1 MKRRAPAPHTRQS
14 EQGAKHQD
22 TDNITRHKAR
32 KLQPRDIRLLA
43 ALEKR
48 SVTRHAADHIAG
60 ARNSPEYIRRLRAL
74 GLQIVCERIE
84 MVDRDGKRCR
94 PGRYR
99 LLASSKRY
107 ARQLLANSSTGGSA
121 S

>member
-1 MKRRAPAPHTRQS
+1 MSSKAPAPNTRQS

-22 TDNITRHKAR
+22 STNITRHQAK

-43 ALEKR
+43 ALER
-48 SVTRHAADHIAG
+48 HPVTRHAATVITG
-60 ARNSPEYIRRLRAL
+60 APNSPEYIRRLRAL
-74 GLQIVCERIE
+74 GLQIVCERTE

-99 LLASSKRY
+99 LLACSKRQ
-107 ARQLLANSSTGGSA
+107 ARDLLAAATAGAGGK
-121 S
+121 

>member
-1 MKRRAPAPHTRQS
+1 MNSKAPAPNTRQS
-14 EQGAKHQD
+14 EKGAKHQD
-22 TDNITRHKAR
+22 NTNITRQQAK

-43 ALEKR
+43 ALLKR
-48 SVTRHAADHIAG
+48 SVTRYAAIDITG
-60 ARNSPEYIRRLRAL
+60 APNSPEYIRRLRAL

-99 LLASSKRY
+99 LLASSRRY
-107 ARQLLANSSTGGSA
+107 ARQLLANSTTAGGA
-121 S
+121 